1 MNQSLA
7 RSERDAWISISRYAQ
22 LYGVS
27 RPTVYKWLK
36 AGLLETW
43 KVRKVLRVLNQRP
56 REDASGTWDAVHTGP
71 ADRHSRA

>member
-1 MNQSLA
+1 MDALRMQTEPRPEPA
-7 RSERDAWISISRYAQ
+7 RWISISQYAR

-43 KVRKVLRVLNQRP
+43 KVGQCVRVLNRRP
-56 REDASGTWDAVHTGP
+56 RVA
-71 ADRHSRA
+71 

>member
-1 MNQSLA
+1 METTRAESS
-7 RSERDAWISISRYAQ
+7 RWISISQYAR

-43 KVRKVLRVLNQRP
+43 KAGRCVRVLNRKP
-56 REDASGTWDAVHTGP
+56 RDA
-71 ADRHSRA
+71 